1 MTPHRGLSL
10 IKKVRD
16 TLRVYEPLRIPLDGR
31 PLAAVLLLLYDL
43 DGRTHLLFTRRTELV
58 EYHKGQICFPG
69 GASEESDADLLS
81 TALRETCEEVGVRP
95 EHVEPVGRLDDIA
108 TMGSNFV
115 ISPYVG
121 VLTVSAPY
129 PFEHAR
135 HEVDEILEVP
145 LDHLLDSSNVFRD
158 VRRLGE
164 HEIEMQSYRFG
175 DHVIW
180 GATARILKRFLDLLS
195 E

>member
-1 MTPHRGLSL
+1 M
-10 IKKVRD
+10 
-16 TLRVYEPLRIPLDGR
+16 
-31 PLAAVLLLLYDL
+31 
-43 DGRTHLLFTRRTELV
+43 
-58 EYHKGQICFPG
+58 
-69 GASEESDADLLS
+69 
-81 TALRETCEEVGVRP
+81 
-95 EHVEPVGRLDDIA
+95 
-108 TMGSNFV
+108 

-121 VLTVSAPY
+121 VLTVRAPY

-180 GATARILKRFLDLLS
+180 GATARILRRFLDLFCGERVFWAPNYSVPL
-195 E
+195 EQNEDCPAFRDGLR